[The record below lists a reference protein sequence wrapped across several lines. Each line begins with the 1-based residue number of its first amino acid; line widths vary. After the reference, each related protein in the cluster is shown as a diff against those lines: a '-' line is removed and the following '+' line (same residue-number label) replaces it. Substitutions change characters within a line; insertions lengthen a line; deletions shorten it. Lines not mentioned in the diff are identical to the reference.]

1 MNKIILSAVI
11 TTMLSTPIAWADSHR
26 NMKEQPVKIIITQ
39 PVQHVVKNPVTKNN
53 VVKRNATKSHVTKNY
68 VAKNNM
74 VKRNATKSHVTKNYV
89 AKNNMVK
96 RNAAKSHV
104 TKNYVVKNNVT
115 HRSIRTKPVNNQHH
129 SQNRSH
135 TGKLISNVVGL
146 LWVIK

>member
-11 TTMLSTPIAWADSHR
+11 AIMLSTPIAWADGHR
-26 NMKEQPVKIIITQ
+26 NVKEQPVKIIITQ

-53 VVKRNATKSHVTKNY
+53 VVKRNAVKRNVTKNHVVKNY
-68 VAKNNM
+68 VA
-74 VKRNATKSHVTKNYV
+74 
-89 AKNNMVK
+89 
-96 RNAAKSHV
+96 
-104 TKNYVVKNNVT
+104 KNNVT

-129 SQNRSH
+129 NQNKAH